1 MIIHLND
8 DDEPFCH
15 HGNTHVKTLYIHA
28 SLSQCSRHYSV
39 LNSIHLSAVER
50 FLCHPQIK
58 TEVTTWSLT
67 CAQTF
72 PHIMSS
78 SKCFFHQLLRGVT
91 ISNGGV
97 LPRIHPELLS
107 KKRGGRVKVDSQASV
122 TDKQEERLKSKKPTK
137 TFKKVKGKRG
147 RKPKVSAPISDD
159 DESLTLL
166 LLTAVCSVC
175 VCSIKPELVSCTRER
190 SFGNLNA
197 DLSER
202 FSLHVA
208 KSTDNDKEAVSN
220 STVEDGP
227 GDGFTILSAKS
238 LFLGQKVSRV
248 KV

>member
-1 MIIHLND
+1 M
-8 DDEPFCH
+8 
-15 HGNTHVKTLYIHA
+15 
-28 SLSQCSRHYSV
+28 
-39 LNSIHLSAVER
+39 
-50 FLCHPQIK
+50 
-58 TEVTTWSLT
+58 
-67 CAQTF
+67 
-72 PHIMSS
+72 
-78 SKCFFHQLLRGVT
+78 
-91 ISNGGV
+91 
-97 LPRIHPELLS
+97 
-107 KKRGGRVKVDSQASV
+107 KVDSQASV

-147 RKPKVSAPISDD
+147 RKPKVSVPISDG

-166 LLTAVCSVC
+166 LLTAVCSAHL
-175 VCSIKPELVSCTRER
+175 CSIKPELVSCTRER